1 MSDRR
6 RQEIESKRAKLAE
19 LRKARADR
27 QRADAEK
34 RTSDVRTLYFIRSD
48 RLTLVWDRQLLHLLL
63 LGEM

>member
-34 RTSDVRTLYFIRSD
+34 RTSDVCTSFGD
-48 RLTLVWDRQLLHLLL
+48 RQSHIFTLVLDR
-63 LGEM
+63 